1 MLQDAFQG
9 AILLQ
14 SAGVHLICTHLVAHV
29 CCCTM
34 FVLSSCTI
42 NATPAPVTIHV
53 SAVRQNPS
61 LCQQHA
67 IHSKA
72 AQATGLTS
80 ALKQQFLKALA
91 QPCRR
96 GTLALPSCAMRA
108 CMNPLPGSSSISRPL
123 RWRVTL
129 LRMAAMCSNWSSEAG
144 LPALS
149 MNSFKRTA
157 LHQGAYDYGLH
168 GSVKK
173 GIGGLAQQ
181 FRPPL
186 MQKLLYSAWTAYS
199 SEAPCPALFSE
210 SEAQQRCQSH
220 GFVP

>member
-1 MLQDAFQG
+1 
-9 AILLQ
+9 
-14 SAGVHLICTHLVAHV
+14 
-29 CCCTM
+29 
-34 FVLSSCTI
+34 
-42 NATPAPVTIHV
+42 
-53 SAVRQNPS
+53 
-61 LCQQHA
+61 
-67 IHSKA
+67 
-72 AQATGLTS
+72 
-80 ALKQQFLKALA
+80 
-91 QPCRR
+91 
-96 GTLALPSCAMRA
+96 
-108 CMNPLPGSSSISRPL
+108 
-123 RWRVTL
+123 
-129 LRMAAMCSNWSSEAG
+129 MCSNWSSEAG